1 MDLGYWMVYSI
12 LVEKNM
18 KTIKELEASIEER
31 RTRRPLTKEEC
42 GLKGYKQALKDVL
55 GLIDEK
61 LKELRKNK
69 AKCCDKWYCETCN
82 VLLTLIYNF
91 EELKAKIE
99 G

>member
-1 MDLGYWMVYSI
+1 
-12 LVEKNM
+12 M
-18 KTIKELEASIEER
+18 KTIKEKVMKDIEHDCKEIPM
-31 RTRRPLTKEEC
+31 TYAEEC
-42 GLKGYKQALKDVL
+42 IAKGAITLTIKYVL